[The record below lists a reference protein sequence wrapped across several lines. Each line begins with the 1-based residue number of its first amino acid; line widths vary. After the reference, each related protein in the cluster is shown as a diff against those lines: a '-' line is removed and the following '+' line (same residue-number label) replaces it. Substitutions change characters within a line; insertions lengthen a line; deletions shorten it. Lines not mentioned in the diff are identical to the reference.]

1 MGSLYDA
8 DVLLWS
14 EQQAELL
21 RRLARG
27 ERVNDALDFANLIEE
42 VESVGRSELHS
53 VETLLEVAL
62 AHLLAAHGARR
73 AEPVPHWLGEVDTAL
88 GDASRRHAP
97 SMAQRIDLP
106 ALWARARRK
115 ALRRLAADGG
125 PARDLP
131 ETCPIPL
138 ADLISGDAEPEALL
152 RRLET
157 AEG

>member
-14 EQQAELL
+14 EQQADLL

-27 ERVNDALDFANLIEE
+27 ERVNDAIDFPNLVEE
-42 VESVGRSELHS
+42 IESVGRSELHS
-53 VETLLEVAL
+53 VESLLEVAL

-73 AEPVPHWLGEVDTAL
+73 AEPVPHWLGEADTAL
-88 GDASRRHAP
+88 GDAARRHAP
-97 SMAQRIDLP
+97 SMEQRIDLP
-106 ALWARARRK
+106 ALWARARRR
-115 ALRRLAADGG
+115 ALRKLGADGG

-138 ADLISGDAEPEALL
+138 AELLNGRAEPEALL
-152 RRLET
+152 RRLGT
-157 AEG
+157 AGG